1 MKVFKRTVIIVLL
14 CNFIMLTA
22 CASYLKYYSNQENY
36 INATGIVSH
45 IKYGEDNK
53 SLYLGFSEL
62 SPVLDDTNFKIV
74 GKNLLI
80 VQEKG
85 IDQKISLG
93 DKVEFITAP
102 KYFGDGYIMP
112 IVALSVNG
120 EVLLEFEEGY
130 NNLIE
135 WLKR

>member
-1 MKVFKRTVIIVLL
+1 MKVLKRTVVIVLL
-14 CNFIMLTA
+14 CNFVMVTA
-22 CASYLKYYSNQENY
+22 CTPYLKYYSERENY
-36 INATGIVSH
+36 IDVTGTISH
-45 IKYGEDNK
+45 IKYSEDNE
-53 SLYLGFSEL
+53 SLYLAFSDMT
-62 SPVLDDTNFKIV
+62 PTLDDRNFKII

-80 VQEKG
+80 AQENG
-85 IDQKISLG
+85 IDKKIQLG
-93 DKVEFITAP
+93 DKVNFITAP
-102 KYFGDGYIMP
+102 KYFGDGYVMP

>member
-1 MKVFKRTVIIVLL
+1 
-14 CNFIMLTA
+14 MLTA